1 MTPQLL
7 PGAVLVAKGT
17 LLPSPLRLEGDSTT
31 SGWATVADVLDC
43 RQLEKK
49 ILAAGWKFFFMAGG
63 IKATASGFDNRK
75 MMQTALKSLIATAKL
90 QNCNCLEIDDIT
102 SHSRFGVTQVS
113 LFAHTRHI
121 QQGTTMSRLER
132 PS

>member
-17 LLPSPLRLEGDSTT
+17 LLPLPLRLEGDSTT
-31 SGWATVADVLDC
+31 SGWASVADILDC

-49 ILAAGWKFFFMAGG
+49 VLAAGWKFFFMAGE
-63 IKATASGFDNRK
+63 ITATASGFDNRK
-75 MMQTALKSLIATAKL
+75 MMQAALKSLIATAKL
-90 QNCNCLEIDDIT
+90 QNCNCLEIDEIR
-102 SHSRFGVTQVS
+102 SHSRFGVTQIS
-113 LFAHTRHI
+113 LTAHTRHI
-121 QQGTTMSRLER
+121 QKGAIMDRLER

>member
-1 MTPQLL
+1 MTTQLL

-17 LLPSPLRLEGDSTT
+17 PLPAPLRLEGDSTT
-31 SGWATVADVLDC
+31 SGWAPVADILDS

-49 ILAAGWKFFFMAGG
+49 LLSAGWKFFFMAGA
-63 IKATASGFDNRK
+63 ITATASGFDNRK

-90 QNCNCLEIDDIT
+90 QKCNCLEIDDIAT
-102 SHSRFGVTQVS
+102 HSRFGITHIS
-113 LFAHTRHI
+113 LSAHTRHI
-121 QQGTTMSRLER
+121 QKGTVMSRLER